1 MFPIKKKMPLALIV
15 ALLSM
20 CSVKVDAQDVV
31 ADTTMLPIIATIQAG
46 NADSLALFFNQ
57 RVELSLPDF
66 SAISSRNQAKMML
79 YTFFKSNK
87 PTDFSLISQN
97 QSNGGFFIVGTMSCA
112 DKWFRVSFLTKDH
125 NSQQLIYQF
134 SIE

>member
-1 MFPIKKKMPLALIV
+1 MPLALI
-15 ALLSM
+15 AAFLLM
-20 CSVKVDAQDVV
+20 CSAKADAQDVV
-31 ADTTMLPIIATIQAG
+31 ADSSMLPIIATIQAG

-66 SAISSRNQAKMML
+66 SAISSQNQAKMML

-87 PTDFSLISQN
+87 PADFSIISQN
-97 QSNGGFFIVGTMSCA
+97 QSNSGFFIVGTMSSA
-112 DKWFRVSFLTKDH
+112 DKWFRVSFLTKNH
-125 NSQQLIYQF
+125 NSRQLIYQF